1 MLKRGSKVKD
11 KVTKISDKALTAI
24 KTKSND
30 ILKSNADSNVFQ
42 FELNEISAHK
52 RRLNS
57 HVEAMEKAINFM
69 PDNDLVTFY
78 DINSV
83 TLLSMHKSIPETV
96 PTLEVYDSIDELNI

>member
-11 KVTKISDKALTAI
+11 KVTKISDKALTVI

-42 FELNEISAHK
+42 SELNEISAHK
-52 RRLNS
+52 RQLNS

-83 TLLSMHKSIPETV
+83 TLQSMHKSIPETV